1 MRFHFR
7 SLGRTGA
14 GVYGHN
20 TEVNT
25 GMRSAGTRAGH
36 EQALSR
42 VETSD
47 RDMLFR
53 FNSNDPTP

>member
-20 TEVNT
+20 TEVN
-25 GMRSAGTRAGH
+25 GHALGGYACRA
-36 EQALSR
+36 R
-42 VETSD
+42 TS
-47 RDMLFR
+47 
-53 FNSNDPTP
+53 PKQG

>member
-36 EQALSR
+36 GQALSKGR
-42 VETSD
+42 NRQQTCW
-47 RDMLFR
+47 RNR
-53 FNSNDPTP
+53 NDPTP

>member
-36 EQALSR
+36 GQALSSGR
-42 VETSD
+42 TILH
-47 RDMLFR
+47 RM
-53 FNSNDPTP
+53 

>member
-42 VETSD
+42 GRNIRLTCRMYSYA
-47 RDMLFR
+47 
-53 FNSNDPTP
+53 PTP